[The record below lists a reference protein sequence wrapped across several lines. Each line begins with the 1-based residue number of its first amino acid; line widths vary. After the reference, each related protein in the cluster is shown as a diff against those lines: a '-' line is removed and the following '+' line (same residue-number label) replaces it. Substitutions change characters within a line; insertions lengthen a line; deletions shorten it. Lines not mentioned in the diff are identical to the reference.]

1 MKQKRTENRR
11 KKKKRTETERRRREW
26 ECVREVDMGIGDQEK
41 RKNRK

>member
-1 MKQKRTENRR
+1 MGLREEGMGAL
-11 KKKKRTETERRRREW
+11 ETERRRREW